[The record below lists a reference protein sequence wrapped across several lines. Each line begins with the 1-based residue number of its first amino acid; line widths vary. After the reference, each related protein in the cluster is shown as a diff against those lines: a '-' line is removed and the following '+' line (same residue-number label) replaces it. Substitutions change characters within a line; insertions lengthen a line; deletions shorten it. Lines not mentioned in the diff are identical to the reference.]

1 MLNVNSQDELDERLA
16 PLNQDELVR
25 RVNEILGAD
34 EPHEAKAD
42 MYSEYFIAD
51 NCHMRERHEY
61 RQVFSCIKPLL
72 NSWAIETPT
81 KYVLCDDTVK
91 RTLEAI
97 GKAERQLNREL
108 NILNERII
116 QGELPSKSEMSGEN
130 WQELSKAAYFFGR
143 RQAFID
149 ALDQHEVAILAIKEK
164 PLSEARHEKLLYT
177 YPYSQAK
184 KATLYSTL

>member
-1 MLNVNSQDELDERLA
+1 MLNVNNQDELDELLA
-16 PLNQDELVR
+16 PLNQDELVK
-25 RVNEILGAD
+25 RVNEILGAN

-42 MYSEYFIAD
+42 MYSEYFIVD
-51 NCHMRERHEY
+51 NCSMPARHEY

-97 GKAERQLNREL
+97 DLAESQLKREL
-108 NILNERII
+108 NILNARIM
-116 QGELPSKSEMSGEN
+116 QGELPSKSEMSSEY

-149 ALDQHEVAILAIKEK
+149 ALDQHEIAILAIKEK
-164 PLSEARHEKLLYT
+164 PLSEARQDTLLHS
-177 YPYSQAK
+177 YPYSQTK
-184 KATLYSTL
+184 KVTLYSTL